1 MFDIF
6 SMLEKERE
14 WTRIFFFL
22 ASWSRRFENSVKT
35 FWCLFARAYL
45 AIPTI
50 PAPPSSHSTTH
61 SCCAR
66 SSFHRNACVR
76 ACVCSR
82 VSKRGWE
89 QWGGTLLASFSLHN
103 TGVDVRSFFSPFQS
117 IKENTFDS
125 TGLELWKA
133 SPSRLS
139 FLLSI
144 WRKEELRT
152 KVKLIASISRLVCEE
167 KKGEDTLKTNDGLQ
181 RISQRHPASTYEKFR
196 KLMGENRHEG
206 ALHFRPC

>member
-1 MFDIF
+1 MFYIPVTLSTMQALTVFYRCSIYF
-6 SMLEKERE
+6 S
-14 WTRIFFFL
+14 
-22 ASWSRRFENSVKT
+22 SRPR
-35 FWCLFARAYL
+35 R
-45 AIPTI
+45 
-50 PAPPSSHSTTH
+50 
-61 SCCAR
+61 
-66 SSFHRNACVR
+66 
-76 ACVCSR
+76 
-82 VSKRGWE
+82 KRRKKKNKKRRLGE
-89 QWGGTLLASFSLHN
+89 LL
-103 TGVDVRSFFSPFQS
+103 FSPFQS

-206 ALHFRPC
+206 ALHSRPC